1 MFNEDWYKKHK
12 LPHVVGKC
20 QWAPLTSLII
30 TLYSVPGVLILDVT
44 EGNAFFPYI
53 EPSCN
58 LDTIMYNYFSYL
70 KVQRSINVFIKL
82 KESRFIVVSLFIY
95 WSDRDY
101 DLSNNLIPFAI
112 KLSQNSR

>member
-20 QWAPLTSLII
+20 QWAPLKSLII

-53 EPSCN
+53 EPSCH

-101 DLSNNLIPFAI
+101 DLSNNLILFAI